1 MKAARRPSVSAS
13 SRGFTLIEL
22 MIVVVI
28 IGILAALAIPRFN
41 IASMRAKEK
50 EADGIL
56 KHVYTMQQAYYSE
69 RGSYATTVASLETV
83 GFLPPAAG
91 QMKYYN
97 WVGDAN
103 VGSGACLQPNGNHSG
118 RAIDFVIGEITA
130 C

>member
-1 MKAARRPSVSAS
+1 MAFRHKSTVGEN
-13 SRGFTLIEL
+13 RGFTLIEL
-22 MIVVVI
+22 MVVVVI
-28 IGILAALAIPRFN
+28 IGILAGLGLPRFS

-69 RGSYATTVASLETV
+69 HGSYASTVITLQTV
-83 GFLPPAAG
+83 GFQPPAVG
-91 QMKYYN
+91 QMKYYS

-103 VGSGACLQPNGNHSG
+103 IGAGACLQPNSGHSG
-118 RAIDFVIGEITA
+118 REIDFSNGEISS